1 MGDAWVDLRHIPLN
15 DRNQKQEWIRYDSIY
30 YEVQKQVKLNRWWQ
44 KSEQCL
50 AGGWKGEAGA
60 GKKIQG
66 NFWRDRIVLN
76 LWFSMLSPIS
86 PDSFRSYRLQ
96 PSRPLCL
103 WDSPGKN
110 TGVVCHFLLQGIFPT
125 QESKQWFL
133 CLLHWQA
140 GSLPVLPLGKP
151 LKIWMEWR

>member
-1 MGDAWVDLRHIPLN
+1 MRGWISDTFRWMTEI
-15 DRNQKQEWIRYDSIY
+15 RNKSGYGMTPFIMKS
-30 YEVQKQVKLNRWWQ
+30 KNRWNWTDDDRSQ
-44 KSEQCL
+44 NSVWL
-50 AGGWKGEAGA
+50 GA
-60 GKKIQG
+60 GRKIQG

-76 LWFSMLSPIS
+76 LWFSMLSPIN

-96 PSRPLCL
+96 PSRPPCL

-125 QESKQWFL
+125 QESNQWFL